1 MPFKDPEYRRKYRR
15 KWYARNK
22 ESEKAHV
29 RRRKLEI
36 KKWFKDYKKNLKCS
50 KCSESHIAT
59 LEFHHK
65 SKKNKENQIAIMVND
80 GCSIDKIKGEISKCQ
95 ILCAN
100 CHRKIHYK
108 NNKL

>member
-1 MPFKDPEYRRKYRR
+1 MPFKNRKYRLIYRR
-15 KWYARNK
+15 KWYAKNK

-36 KKWFKDYKKNLKCS
+36 KKWFKNYKKNLKCS
-50 KCSESHIAT
+50 KCSESHPAT

-65 SKKNKENQIAIMVND
+65 FGSKKEKAIGNMVND
-80 GCSIDKIKGEISKCQ
+80 GVSIKNILIEIKKCQ
-95 ILCAN
+95 VLCAN

-108 NNKL
+108 NDKL